1 MEALAEKE
9 SQITNS
15 SNVQFLNQTEEKGEI
30 YLFKSNEDAQEAV
43 KSIETSHLR
52 SRKNL
57 QVAVVDNTED
67 SSFVV
72 DIEKLTDIYEKV
84 IFVSNDDNFELN
96 EISEISS
103 KANRIVYQ
111 SFSKYIIDNLAV
123 MRNAHSVIYHYIN
136 NNKLSDIFG
145 KKLQAFDY
153 IWGSDEKDE
162 SRTTYFIYKNVIIK
176 LWIEE
181 KMCHQIGYFKILT
194 NYTFKITK
202 IKTYWD
208 NEISDKQDLEIEITD
223 FEGRTYTANLNG
235 KDRYKLDAFRNVLR
249 PIGNFVDDFKPLEFK
264 QIFNQLYLESTPVE
278 YDIIRN
284 PGFIEDRNIYLTANE
299 VINLEN

>member
-1 MEALAEKE
+1 MDT
-9 SQITNS
+9 QNS
-15 SNVQFLNQTEEKGEI
+15 EVTLTHGSANIQFLNRAEEKSEI
-30 YLFKSNEDAQEAV
+30 YLFKSKEDAQAAV
-43 KSIETSHLR
+43 ISMETSHLR
-52 SRKNL
+52 NRKNL
-57 QVAVVDNTED
+57 QIAVVGNVED
-67 SSFVV
+67 V
-72 DIEKLTDIYEKV
+72 DFIADVKKLTDTYEKV
-84 IFVSNDDNFELN
+84 IFVCDDENFELEDLKN
-96 EISEISS
+96 FARE
-103 KANRIVYQ
+103 ANCVLYQ
-111 SFSKYIIDNLAV
+111 TFSKNIIDNLAT
-123 MRNAHSVIYHYIN
+123 MKNAHSVIYCCIN

-145 KKLQAFDY
+145 KKIQAFDY
-153 IWGSDEKDE
+153 IWGGDEKDE
-162 SRTTYFIYKNVIIK
+162 SRTTYLIYKNVIIK

-202 IKTYWD
+202 VKTYWD
-208 NEISDKQDLEIEITD
+208 NGSSDKQDLELEIKD

-278 YDIIRN
+278 YDIIRT